1 MELGRI
7 FRKNGCHTSVAGT
20 LPEGPGSSWHQT
32 VPGTCESACTLAF
45 LGGVKRSVSAGEL
58 GIHQFYSDA
67 ELPADAR
74 ELAFQMGMSEAQ
86 FLQGLVIAYL
96 QEMNV
101 EPGLAAAAARVPPE
115 EMHYITEQEIV
126 DWRLDTDRPR
136 TTPWIIEPYK
146 NGAVFTSSEED
157 AFYEVTSTIYC
168 RAASSRPTAY
178 LLLSRRLLR
187 GEGGDFTPYDPIKLS
202 VGDEQMAAIDV
213 HCQGCRNIT
222 NSSYELPLPN
232 AFIAAMLAGSTVSA
246 EIPLSHAEDWM
257 VGRSATL
264 SLSERAS
271 LALVLR
277 NCI

>member
-1 MELGRI
+1 
-7 FRKNGCHTSVAGT
+7 
-20 LPEGPGSSWHQT
+20 
-32 VPGTCESACTLAF
+32 
-45 LGGVKRSVSAGEL
+45 VKRSVSAGEL

-157 AFYEVTSTIYC
+157 APQQYTAGRRRLVLQHIFFYRVVFLEARVEI
-168 RAASSRPTAY
+168 
-178 LLLSRRLLR
+178 SRRTIR
-187 GEGGDFTPYDPIKLS
+187 
-202 VGDEQMAAIDV
+202 
-213 HCQGCRNIT
+213 
-222 NSSYELPLPN
+222 
-232 AFIAAMLAGSTVSA
+232 
-246 EIPLSHAEDWM
+246 
-257 VGRSATL
+257 
-264 SLSERAS
+264 
-271 LALVLR
+271 
-277 NCI
+277 